1 MAVKEPVQETV
12 QEKFARL
19 RGQFAGKQDM
29 LAIGFSE
36 AEIDALREGHR
47 TREAGTTD
55 QGNFLW
61 PEIGGKKVYPLS
73 FLLTRQEKD
82 AYNVWY
88 RSTHC
93 SSTNSAFKGR
103 LSDSEKESLK
113 GLLGKLPEDLKEE
126 GQNLWALLC
135 PEEKRKEDAVKSV
148 LAQLT
153 DEQLTA
159 LGLKKL

>member
-19 RGQFAGKQDM
+19 RGHFAGKQDM
-29 LAIGFSE
+29 LVIGFSE
-36 AEIDALREGHR
+36 AEIDALRDGPR

-61 PEIGGKKVYPLS
+61 PEIGGKRVYPLS

-82 AYNVWY
+82 RYNASRGY
-88 RSTHC
+88 NS
-93 SSTNSAFKGR
+93 SSTKSAFKGR

-113 GLLGKLPEDLKEE
+113 GLLDKLPEDLKEE

-153 DEQLTA
+153 VRQLAA

>member
-1 MAVKEPVQETV
+1 MAELKETV

-19 RGQFAGKQDM
+19 RGQFSGKQDM
-29 LAIGFSE
+29 LVIGFTE
-36 AEIDALREGHR
+36 AEITALREGPR

-82 AYNVWY
+82 DYNVWY
-88 RSTHC
+88 RSTHG
-93 SSTNSAFKGR
+93 SSSSSSSAFKGR
-103 LSDSEKESLK
+103 LSDSEKEALK
-113 GLLGKLPEDLKEE
+113 GLIGKLPEDLKQE

-148 LAQLT
+148 LAGLT
-153 DEQLTA
+153 EEQLAA

>member
-1 MAVKEPVQETV
+1 MAETV

-19 RGQFAGKQDM
+19 RGQFSGKQDM
-29 LAIGFSE
+29 LAIGFTE
-36 AEIDALREGHR
+36 AEIAALREGPR
-47 TREAGTTD
+47 SREAGTTD

-82 AYNVWY
+82 DYNVWY

-93 SSTNSAFKGR
+93 SSSASASASASAFKGR
-103 LSDSEKESLK
+103 LSDSEKESLR
-113 GLLGKLPEDLKEE
+113 GLIGKLPEDLREE
-126 GQNLWALLC
+126 GNNLWALLC

-148 LAQLT
+148 LASLT
-153 DEQLTA
+153 EEQLAA

>member
-1 MAVKEPVQETV
+1 MATVKIAVQETV

-36 AEIDALREGHR
+36 SEIDALREGPR

-82 AYNVWY
+82 NYNVWY

-93 SSTNSAFKGR
+93 SSPFKGKGR

-113 GLLGKLPEDLKEE
+113 GLLGKLPEDLKKE

-135 PEEKRKEDAVKSV
+135 PEEKQKEDALHSV
-148 LAQLT
+148 LSGLT
-153 DEQLTA
+153 DEQLAA

>member
-1 MAVKEPVQETV
+1 MAETI

-19 RGQFAGKQDM
+19 RGHFSGKQDM
-29 LAIGFSE
+29 LVAGFSE
-36 AEIDALREGHR
+36 AEIEALREGPR

-73 FLLTRQEKD
+73 FLLTRKEKD
-82 AYNVWY
+82 DYNVWY

-93 SSTNSAFKGR
+93 SSSSASAFKGR
-103 LSDSEKESLK
+103 LSDSEKEALK

-135 PEEKRKEDAVKSV
+135 PEEKRREDAIKSV
-148 LAQLT
+148 LAGLT
-153 DEQLTA
+153 DEQLAA

>member
-1 MAVKEPVQETV
+1 MAETL

-19 RGQFAGKQDM
+19 RGRFTGKESMLLAGFTEGD
-29 LAIGFSE
+29 IV
-36 AEIDALREGHR
+36 ALREGPR
-47 TREAGTTD
+47 SREAGTTD

-73 FLLTRQEKD
+73 FLMNREEKD
-82 AYNVWY
+82 RYNEWY
-88 RSTHC
+88 RSTHSG
-93 SSTNSAFKGR
+93 SSASASTFKGR
-103 LSDSEKESLK
+103 LSDSEKESLR
-113 GLLGKLPEDLKEE
+113 GLLAKLPEDLKEE

-148 LAQLT
+148 LATLT
-153 DEQLTA
+153 PEQLAA